1 MSVTAAGDHAAGIA
15 AVFQWELSMLGLPP
29 RLELV
34 DQLGGDN
41 HAVSIVIQWTRRGW
55 GGLSG
60 ARRLWSPASRPGG
73 RPKFT

>member
-1 MSVTAAGDHAAGIA
+1 VGAVDVGLAA
-15 AVFQWELSMLGLPP
+15 

-41 HAVSIVIQWTRRGW
+41 HAVSIVIQRIRRG
-55 GGLSG
+55 G
-60 ARRLWSPASRPGG
+60 ADYPGRQTVVAGVKAGG